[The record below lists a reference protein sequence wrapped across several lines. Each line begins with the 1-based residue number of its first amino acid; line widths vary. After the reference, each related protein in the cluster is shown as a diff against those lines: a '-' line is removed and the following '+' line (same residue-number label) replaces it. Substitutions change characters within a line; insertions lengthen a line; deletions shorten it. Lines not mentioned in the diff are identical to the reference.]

1 MRRAKTVSRR
11 RSTPA
16 TKLRHTAD
24 QNVCSY
30 GLKDI
35 RYPLKLLPSRA
46 GIVERNGAMK
56 HLVLTP
62 CSRRKRAHIEPALR
76 ASALRPA
83 RLSQVAEA
91 WASRLRRSGNKVV
104 AEELYAGRGLV
115 EARRAADAVGGELRI
130 VSAGLGLVNCREA
143 VPAYSL
149 TVAGGDPDSIAPK
162 VNGAFSA
169 ELWWQALHVALGMP
183 QGPLLEL
190 LQGRDGLTIL
200 ALPGTYLE
208 LIAGELAG
216 LPPDLLARVRLVGP
230 PREMVR
236 QELASIWMPYDAR
249 FDGEGGPNPG
259 TRGDFAQ
266 RAARHFAE
274 TVVHAAPDA
283 DTASHAEMV
292 AQHLRPL
299 ALPAPIRREAG
310 TDAELIDVIRELLP
324 KARGRSGETL
334 RLLRRHAGRA
344 CEQGRFRRL
353 FAAATA
359 GSLVQ

>member
-1 MRRAKTVSRR
+1 
-11 RSTPA
+11 
-16 TKLRHTAD
+16 
-24 QNVCSY
+24 
-30 GLKDI
+30 
-35 RYPLKLLPSRA
+35 
-46 GIVERNGAMK
+46 MK

-62 CSRRKRAHIEPALR
+62 CSRRKRAHIDPTLR

-83 RLSQVAEA
+83 HLAEVAEA
-91 WASRLRRSGNKVV
+91 WASRLRRSGNKIF

-115 EARRAADAVGGELRI
+115 EARRAADAIGCELRI
-130 VSAGLGLVNCREA
+130 VSAGLGLVDCREA

-149 TVAGGDPDSIAPK
+149 TVAGGDPDSIAAK
-162 VNGAFSA
+162 VEGPFSA
-169 ELWWQALHVALGMP
+169 ELWWQALHVALGLP
-183 QGPLLEL
+183 QGRLLDL
-190 LQGRDGLTIL
+190 IKGRDGLIIL

-216 LPPDLLARVRLVGP
+216 LPPDLLARLRLVGP
-230 PREMVR
+230 PRETVR

-274 TVVHAAPDA
+274 TVVHAAPTA
-283 DTASHAEMV
+283 DTSSHAEMV
-292 AQHLRPL
+292 AQHLQPL
-299 ALPAPIRREAG
+299 SQRDPIRREAG
-310 TDAELIDVIRELLP
+310 SDAELIEVIRELLP
-324 KARGRSGETL
+324 KAGGRSGETL
-334 RLLRRHAGRA
+334 RLLRQHAGRA

-359 GSLVQ
+359 GGLVQ

>member
-1 MRRAKTVSRR
+1 MAHIR
-11 RSTPA
+11 RSCDLKDGRDA
-16 TKLRHTAD
+16 GKLRGSRVET
-24 QNVCSY
+24 V
-30 GLKDI
+30 I
-35 RYPLKLLPSRA
+35 RN
-46 GIVERNGAMK
+46 EAMK

-76 ASALRPA
+76 ASALTPA
-83 RLSQVAEA
+83 RLPQVAMA

-115 EARRAADAVGGELRI
+115 EARRAADALGGELRI

-149 TVAGGDPDSIAPK
+149 TVANGDPDSIAAK
-162 VNGAFSA
+162 VSGVFSA
-169 ELWWQALHVALGMP
+169 ELWWQALHVALGLP
-183 QGPLLEL
+183 QGPLLDL

-274 TVVHAAPDA
+274 TIVHAAPDA
-283 DTASHAEMV
+283 DAAGHAEMV

-310 TDAELIDVIRELLP
+310 TDAELIALIRELLP